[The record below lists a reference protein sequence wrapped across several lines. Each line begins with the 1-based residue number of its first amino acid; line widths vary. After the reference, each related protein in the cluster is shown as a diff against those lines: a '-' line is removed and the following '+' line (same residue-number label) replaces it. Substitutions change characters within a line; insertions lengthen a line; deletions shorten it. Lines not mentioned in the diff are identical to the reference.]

1 MDMHRTSKPKLRWTL
16 PSGWRRSRPTK
27 GELGSWETQNREN
40 TVTVKKEGMF
50 FVVEVSDYLG
60 EFAHQIDYL
69 DPQAAFDGAYDEM
82 WGRSP
87 DWY

>member
-1 MDMHRTSKPKLRWTL
+1 M
-16 PSGWRRSRPTK
+16 
-27 GELGSWETQNREN
+27 
-40 TVTVKKEGMF
+40 TVKKDGRF

-60 EFAHQIDYL
+60 EFAHRIAYL
-69 DPQAAFDGAYDEM
+69 DPQAALDDAYDEM

>member
-1 MDMHRTSKPKLRWTL
+1 M
-16 PSGWRRSRPTK
+16 
-27 GELGSWETQNREN
+27 
-40 TVTVKKEGMF
+40 TVKKEGRF
-50 FVVEVSDYLG
+50 FVVEVSDYMG
-60 EFAHQIDYL
+60 EFTHQIDYL

>member
-1 MDMHRTSKPKLRWTL
+1 MNKHRTPKLRLKWTL

-27 GELGSWETQNREN
+27 GELGSWETQNCEN
-40 TVTVKKEGMF
+40 TVTVKEDGRF
-50 FVVEVSDYLG
+50 FVVEVSDYMG